1 MVAHVKSLGFASHSK
16 GGKPIT
22 HIKEHIKYIELDRD
36 HHRTPPELFTA
47 AQDKIQRIEFF
58 KKLNEQ
64 PKRGVVGHK
73 LVISLSEDEQGRFA
87 TDLKEL
93 VRDTMNRFEGKH
105 NVKLDWVAA
114 VHDDKGH
121 PHAHVVIRGYNEDGK
136 QVGLYPSHLKDLQS
150 FAEQEKERQFERSKG
165 RSKSRDFLKELAEE
179 IELEPSIPL
188 TQKKRRRNKEQEQQ
202 QEEKQRPQRRRRD
215 YEMER

>member
-22 HIKEHIKYIELDRD
+22 HIKEHIKYIELDRE

-47 AQDKIQRIEFF
+47 AQDIIPRIEFF

-105 NVKLDWVAA
+105 NVKLDWIAA

-121 PHAHVVIRGYNEDGK
+121 PHAHIVIRGYNQDGK
-136 QVGLYPSHLKDLQS
+136 QVGLYPSHLKDLQT

-165 RSKSRDFLKELAEE
+165 KRKSRDFLRELAEE
-179 IELEPSIPL
+179 KEYEPALQPIE
-188 TQKKRRRNKEQEQQ
+188 KKRNRNKEQKQ

>member
-22 HIKEHIKYIELDRD
+22 HIKEHIKYIELDRE

-47 AQDKIQRIEFF
+47 AQDTIPRIEFF

-73 LVISLSEDEQGRFA
+73 LVLSLSEDEQGRFA

-105 NVKLDWVAA
+105 NVKLDWIAA

-121 PHAHVVIRGYNEDGK
+121 PHAHIVIRGYNQDGK
-136 QVGLYPSHLKDLQS
+136 QVGLYPSHLKDLQT

-165 RSKSRDFLKELAEE
+165 KRKSRDFLRELTEEKEYEPALQP
-179 IELEPSIPL
+179 IE
-188 TQKKRRRNKEQEQQ
+188 KKRSRNKEQKQ

>member
-22 HIKEHIKYIELDRD
+22 HIKEHIKYIELDRE
-36 HHRTPPELFTA
+36 HHQTPPELFTA
-47 AQDKIQRIEFF
+47 AQDTIPRIEFF

-105 NVKLDWVAA
+105 NVKLDWIAA

-121 PHAHVVIRGYNEDGK
+121 PHAHIVIRGYNQDGK
-136 QVGLYPSHLKDLQS
+136 QVGLYPSHLKDLQT

-165 RSKSRDFLKELAEE
+165 KRKSRDFLRELAEE
-179 IELEPSIPL
+179 KEYEPTLQPIE
-188 TQKKRRRNKEQEQQ
+188 KKRSRNKEQKQ

>member
-22 HIKEHIKYIELDRD
+22 HIKEHIKYIELDRE

-47 AQDKIQRIEFF
+47 AQDTIPRIEFF

-73 LVISLSEDEQGRFA
+73 LVLSLSEDEQGRFA

-105 NVKLDWVAA
+105 NVKLDWIAA

-121 PHAHVVIRGYNEDGK
+121 PHAHIVIRGYNQDGK
-136 QVGLYPSHLKDLQS
+136 QVGLYPSHLKDLQT

-165 RSKSRDFLKELAEE
+165 KRKSLDFLRELAEE
-179 IELEPSIPL
+179 KEYEPALQPIE
-188 TQKKRRRNKEQEQQ
+188 KKRSRNKEQKQ

>member
-1 MVAHVKSLGFASHSK
+1 
-16 GGKPIT
+16 
-22 HIKEHIKYIELDRD
+22 
-36 HHRTPPELFTA
+36 
-47 AQDKIQRIEFF
+47 
-58 KKLNEQ
+58 
-64 PKRGVVGHK
+64 
-73 LVISLSEDEQGRFA
+73 LSEDEQGRFA

-136 QVGLYPSHLKDLQS
+136 QVGLYPSHLKDLQN

-179 IELEPSIPL
+179 IELEPSIPF
-188 TQKKRRRNKEQEQQ
+188 TKKRRRNKEQEQQ

>member
-22 HIKEHIKYIELDRD
+22 HIKEHIKYIELDRE

-47 AQDKIQRIEFF
+47 EQDTIPRIEFF

-87 TDLKEL
+87 TNLKEL

-105 NVKLDWVAA
+105 NVKLDWIAA

-136 QVGLYPSHLKDLQS
+136 QVGLYPSHLKDLQT
-150 FAEQEKERQFERSKG
+150 FAEQEKERQFERSRG
-165 RSKSRDFLKELAEE
+165 RSKRRDFLKELAEE
-179 IELEPSIPL
+179 IELEPSIPF

>member
-1 MVAHVKSLGFASHSK
+1 
-16 GGKPIT
+16 
-22 HIKEHIKYIELDRD
+22 E

-47 AQDKIQRIEFF
+47 TQNSIERIEFF

-73 LVISLSEDEQGRFA
+73 LVISLSEDEHERYA

-136 QVGLYPSHLKDLQS
+136 QVGLYPSHLKDLQA

-165 RSKSRDFLKELAEE
+165 KNKTRDFFKELSEEREHEPALQPAELIRE
-179 IELEPSIPL
+179 
-188 TQKKRRRNKEQEQQ
+188 QRNKEAQREIEKEQQ
-202 QEEKQRPQRRRRD
+202 RAQSRRSHDHGIDR
-215 YEMER
+215 